1 MRGTGTNVCHHQL
14 RGFVCQ
20 VERQRVLNVL
30 FILKSLFVDAAHVAG
45 AKLVITSQVL

>member
-1 MRGTGTNVCHHQL
+1 MPPSTAWICLSSREAESFKCT
-14 RGFVCQ
+14 
-20 VERQRVLNVL
+20 